1 MTSVAGV
8 QTYMSGTRKAG
19 PFQCANNIYNIVNEL
34 LNVAM

>member
-19 PFQCANNIYNIVNEL
+19 PFQCANNICNVLHEL